1 MADASADGVRDK
13 VSARD
18 ILVRDAA
25 LLTDTVREA
34 GALALSLF
42 RTELKNWTKGASSP
56 VSEADIAVN
65 DLLERRLRSATP
77 DYGWLSEESADD
89 EQRLGK
95 RLVWIVDPIDGTR
108 GYLAGR
114 EDWCVSVALVED
126 ASPLLAAVFAPASD
140 EFFFAARGQ
149 GAARNRVPV
158 YATVGT
164 EMDFSRVAGPKPLV
178 ERLSRSSD
186 EVTLHPRIGS
196 LALRLCRVAQG
207 SLDAAFAGG
216 QSRDWD
222 LAAANLIVQEA
233 NGNMTTL
240 SGDKIL
246 YNRREVTH
254 GVLVAAGRDRHARI
268 IEHFRNRTVAL
279 SASIARVILLAGH
292 RVRKRNHA
300 R

>member
-1 MADASADGVRDK
+1 MADVSADHVPVNILTRDRL
-13 VSARD
+13 A
-18 ILVRDAA
+18 RDAA
-25 LLTDTVREA
+25 LLRDSVREA

-56 VSEADIAVN
+56 VSEADIRVN

-77 DYGWLSEESADD
+77 DYGRLSEESIDD
-89 EQRLGK
+89 DARLGK

-126 ASPLLAAVFAPASD
+126 SSPVLAAVFVPASD
-140 EFFFAARGQ
+140 EFFFAMRGE
-149 GAARNRVPV
+149 GAALNDVPV
-158 YATVGT
+158 CAAAGT
-164 EMDFSRVAGPKPLV
+164 ELDFSRVAGPKPLV
-178 ERLSRSSD
+178 ERLSRSGD
-186 EVTLHPRIGS
+186 DIVLHPRIGS

-233 NGNMTTL
+233 NGRMTAL
-240 SGDKIL
+240 SGDTIL

-268 IEHFRNRTVAL
+268 VEHFRNRPL
-279 SASIARVILLAGH
+279 P
-292 RVRKRNHA
+292 
-300 R
+300 

>member
-1 MADASADGVRDK
+1 MADVSADSVHQRIP
-13 VSARD
+13 ARD
-18 ILVRDAA
+18 ILARDAA

-56 VSEADIAVN
+56 VSEADIRVN
-65 DLLERRLRSATP
+65 DLLESRLRSATP
-77 DYGWLSEESADD
+77 DYGWLSEESVDD
-89 EQRLGK
+89 EARLEK

-114 EDWCVSVALVED
+114 EDWCVSVALVENGS
-126 ASPLLAAVFAPASD
+126 ALLAAVFAPASD
-140 EFFFAARGQ
+140 EFFFAVRGQ
-149 GAARNRVPV
+149 GALLNAVPV
-158 YATVGT
+158 LATSGT
-164 EMDFSRVAGPKPLV
+164 ELDFSRVAGPKPLV
-178 ERLSRSSD
+178 ERLSRQTG
-186 EVTLHPRIGS
+186 EIILHPRIGS

-233 NGNMTTL
+233 NGNMTAL
-240 SGDKIL
+240 SGDAIL

-254 GVLVAAGRDRHARI
+254 GVLVAAGRDRHASI
-268 IEHFRNRTVAL
+268 VEHFRNRPL
-279 SASIARVILLAGH
+279 P
-292 RVRKRNHA
+292 
-300 R
+300 

>member
-1 MADASADGVRDK
+1 LADANAGSLQDQIPG
-13 VSARD
+13 RD
-18 ILVRDAA
+18 ILARDAA

-65 DLLERRLRSATP
+65 DLLESRLRTARP

-89 EQRLGK
+89 EARLDK
-95 RLVWIVDPIDGTR
+95 HLVWIVDPIDGTR

-114 EDWCVSVALVED
+114 EDWCVSVALVENG
-126 ASPLLAAVFAPASD
+126 SSVLAAVFAPATD
-140 EFFFAARGQ
+140 EFFFAMRGH
-149 GAARNRVPV
+149 GSVLNAVPV
-158 YATVGT
+158 FATSGT
-164 EMDFSRVAGPKPLV
+164 ELDFSRVAGPKPLV
-178 ERLSRSSD
+178 ERLSRQSED
-186 EVTLHPRIGS
+186 VMLHPRIGS

-233 NGNMTTL
+233 NGNMTAL
-240 SGDKIL
+240 SGDAIA

-268 IEHFRNRTVAL
+268 VEHFRTRPL
-279 SASIARVILLAGH
+279 P
-292 RVRKRNHA
+292 
-300 R
+300 

>member
-1 MADASADGVRDK
+1 LADASAGNSRDQ
-13 VSARD
+13 VLARD
-18 ILVRDAA
+18 SA
-25 LLTDTVREA
+25 LLRDTVLAA

-65 DLLERRLRSATP
+65 DLLESRLRSVTP
-77 DYGWLSEESADD
+77 DYGWLSEEGADD
-89 EQRLGK
+89 ETRLGK

-114 EDWCVSVALVED
+114 EDWCVSVALFED
-126 ASPLLAAVFAPASD
+126 CQPLLAAVFAPASD

-149 GAARNRVPV
+149 GAVRNRVPV
-158 YATVGT
+158 HATSGA
-164 EMDFSRVAGPKPLV
+164 ELDFSRIAGPKPLV
-178 ERLSRSSD
+178 ERLDHSAG
-186 EVTLHPRIGS
+186 EIVLHPRIGS

-222 LAAANLIVQEA
+222 LAAANLIVHEA
-233 NGNMTTL
+233 NGNMTAL

-246 YNRREVTH
+246 YNRREVAH
-254 GVLVAAGRDRHARI
+254 GVLVAAGRDRHKRI
-268 IEHFRNRTVAL
+268 VEHFRSR
-279 SASIARVILLAGH
+279 S
-292 RVRKRNHA
+292 
-300 R
+300 

>member
-1 MADASADGVRDK
+1 MAD
-13 VSARD
+13 VSARARPGN
-18 ILVRDAA
+18 LATRDAA
-25 LLTDTVREA
+25 LLADTVREA

-65 DLLERRLRSATP
+65 DLLEKRLRSATP
-77 DYGWLSEESADD
+77 EYGWLSEESVDD
-89 EQRLGK
+89 ESRLEK
-95 RLVWIVDPIDGTR
+95 PLVWIVDPIDGTR

-114 EDWCVSVALVED
+114 EDWCVSVALVEN
-126 ASPLLAAVFAPASD
+126 ASPVLAAVFAPASD
-140 EFFFAARGQ
+140 EFFLAARGQ
-149 GAARNRVPV
+149 GAALNGVAV
-158 YATVGT
+158 QATPGT
-164 EMDFSRVAGPKPLV
+164 ELDFSRIAGPKPLV
-178 ERLSRSSD
+178 ERLSRSAG
-186 EVTLHPRIGS
+186 EIVLHPRIGS

-233 NGNMTTL
+233 DGNMTAL
-240 SGDKIL
+240 SGDAIS

-268 IEHFRNRTVAL
+268 VEHFRTRPL
-279 SASIARVILLAGH
+279 P
-292 RVRKRNHA
+292 
-300 R
+300 

>member
-1 MADASADGVRDK
+1 LADVSAEGVRDRIL
-13 VSARD
+13 ARH
-18 ILVRDAA
+18 AA
-25 LLTDTVREA
+25 LLRDTVQEA

-42 RTELKNWTKGASSP
+42 RTKLKNWTKGASSP

-65 DLLERRLRSATP
+65 DLIENRLRSATP
-77 DYGWLSEESADD
+77 DYGWLSEESADN

-95 RLVWIVDPIDGTR
+95 RLAWIVDPIDGTR
-108 GYLAGR
+108 GYIAGR

-126 ASPLLAAVFAPASD
+126 ASPVLAAVFAPASE
-140 EFFFAARGQ
+140 EFFFAMRGQ
-149 GAARNRVPV
+149 GATRNEAPIR
-158 YATVGT
+158 ATPGSDL
-164 EMDFSRVAGPKPLV
+164 DFSRIAGPKPLV
-178 ERLSRSSD
+178 ERLNPSSQQII
-186 EVTLHPRIGS
+186 LHPRIGS

-233 NGNMTTL
+233 AGKMTTL
-240 SGDKIL
+240 SGDAIL

-268 IEHFRNRTVAL
+268 VEHFR
-279 SASIARVILLAGH
+279 
-292 RVRKRNHA
+292 KRPLP
-300 R
+300 

>member
-1 MADASADGVRDK
+1 MAD
-13 VSARD
+13 VSAGHVPANILTRD
-18 ILVRDAA
+18 GLARDAA
-25 LLTDTVREA
+25 LLRDGVREA

-56 VSEADIAVN
+56 VSEADIRVN

-77 DYGWLSEESADD
+77 DYGWLSEESVDD
-89 EQRLGK
+89 DARLGK
-95 RLVWIVDPIDGTR
+95 HLVWIVDPIDGTR

-126 ASPLLAAVFAPASD
+126 ATPVLAAVFVPASD
-140 EFFFAARGQ
+140 EFFFAMRGQ
-149 GAARNRVPV
+149 GATLNDVPV
-158 YATVGT
+158 CAATGT
-164 EMDFSRVAGPKPLV
+164 ELDFSRVAGPKPLV
-178 ERLSRSSD
+178 ERLRSGD
-186 EVTLHPRIGS
+186 DIVLHPRIGS

-233 NGNMTTL
+233 NGRMTAL
-240 SGDKIL
+240 SGDTIL

-268 IEHFRNRTVAL
+268 VEHFRNRPL
-279 SASIARVILLAGH
+279 P
-292 RVRKRNHA
+292 
-300 R
+300 